1 MLAAF
6 AEALRATWQP
16 CTLVL
21 VLPPLAAVVLTRGR
35 WAPLAGTVIGA
46 VVGGW
51 VFAANVVF
59 LSGVRLQLTGVLVAV
74 ALGTLA
80 AATFRAGP
88 TWMRTPTLQ
97 GPSAGLVAFTAALW
111 WRPCVGNELG
121 TILSTA
127 ANGPL
132 SSALPGMT
140 AYMLGALTPIVL
152 VGFALHAL
160 SPPQQAMRWIGGTA
174 AVVGLGFAA
183 LLAADRH
190 NEIVSTLTR
199 WTL

>member
-35 WAPLAGTVIGA
+35 WAPLAATMVGA

-59 LSGVRLQLTGVLVAV
+59 LSGLRLQLTGVLVAA
-74 ALGTLA
+74 ALGVLA
-80 AATFRAGP
+80 AATFRVGP
-88 TWMRTPTLQ
+88 TWMRNPTTQ
-97 GPSAGLVAFTAALW
+97 GLLAGLVAFTAALW

-127 ANGPL
+127 ANDSLG
-132 SSALPGMT
+132 SALPGMT
-140 AYMLGALTPIVL
+140 AYMLGAMTPIAL
-152 VGFALHAL
+152 VGLALHAL
-160 SPPQQAMRWIGGTA
+160 SPPRQAMQWIGGTA
-174 AVVGLGFAA
+174 AIVGVGFSA
-183 LLAADRH
+183 LLVADRH
-190 NEIVSTLTR
+190 SDIVSTLTR